1 MGKGRI
7 LVVEDDFDISNMLR
21 IYFTSQGYEV
31 VVAGRGGEALE
42 RCRQQLPNVIVL
54 DIMLPDIDGYGVC
67 QQLRTNLRTSHIP
80 IIFLTQKD
88 ERSDRIAGL
97 ELGADDYITKPFD
110 IEELRLRVQNA
121 MRRAE
126 RESLT
131 NPTTG
136 LPSGRLN
143 EEQLR
148 LLMRKQEWSLL
159 YIGIDGL
166 DDFNNAYGFL
176 AGDDVLRFVALL
188 LSEAL
193 DTLGTQDDYIGH
205 VGGDKFMIITKTERS
220 QTLAQT
226 LKPKFAD
233 GVLSHYSFIDRDRGY
248 IIVKGAD
255 GRDRQAALM
264 RMCIGLI
271 QSDTQQFTDIREIT
285 EAAAEARR
293 QDCAAG
299 AGTS

>member
-1 MGKGRI
+1 MSKGRI
-7 LVVEDDFDISNMLR
+7 LVVEDDVDISNMLR

-54 DIMLPDIDGYGVC
+54 DIMLPDIDGYEVC
-67 QQLRTNLRTSHIP
+67 TQLRTSLRTSHIP
-80 IIFLTQKD
+80 IIFLTQRD

-148 LLMRKQEWSLL
+148 LLMRKSDWGLL

-176 AGDDVLRFVALL
+176 AGDEVLRFVALL
-188 LSEAL
+188 LSETADAL
-193 DTLGTQDDYIGH
+193 GNPDDYIGH
-205 VGGDKFMIITKTERS
+205 VGGENFMVITRASNIKPLS
-220 QTLAQT
+220 DA
-226 LKPKFAD
+226 LKAKFAS
-233 GVLSHYSFIDRDRGY
+233 GIMSHYSFIDRDRGY
-248 IIVKGAD
+248 IIIKDAD
-255 GRDRQAALM
+255 GKDRKAPLM
-264 RMCIGLI
+264 KMRIGAI
-271 QSDTQQFTDIREIT
+271 VSDTQQFTDIREIT

-293 QDCAAG
+293 LDTAA
-299 AGTS
+299 A

>member
-7 LVVEDDFDISNMLR
+7 LVVEDDVDISNMLR
-21 IYFTSQGYEV
+21 IYFTSQSYEV
-31 VVAGRGGEALE
+31 VIAGRGGEALD
-42 RCRQQLPNVIVL
+42 RCRLQLPNVIVL
-54 DIMLPDIDGYGVC
+54 DIMLPDIDGYEVC
-67 QQLRTNLRTSHIP
+67 TQLRTSLRTSHIP

-148 LLMRKQEWSLL
+148 SLMRKPSWGLL

-188 LSEAL
+188 LGETVDAL
-193 DTLGTQDDYIGH
+193 GNPDDYIGH
-205 VGGDKFMIITKTERS
+205 VGGDKFMVISRAEQSRALADALKTRFAS
-220 QTLAQT
+220 GILA
-226 LKPKFAD
+226 
-233 GVLSHYSFIDRDRGY
+233 HYSFIDRDRGY
-248 IIVKGAD
+248 LILKDPD
-255 GRDRQAALM
+255 GKDRQAPLM
-264 RMCIGLI
+264 SMCIGVI
-271 QSDTQQFTDIREIT
+271 VSDAQQFTDIREIT
-285 EAAAEARR
+285 EAAADARR
-293 QDCAAG
+293 LDCAKPQ
-299 AGTS
+299 

>member
-31 VVAGRGGEALE
+31 VVAGRGGEALD
-42 RCRQQLPNVIVL
+42 RTRQQLPHVIVL
-54 DIMLPDIDGYGVC
+54 DILLPDIDGYGVC

-148 LLMRKQEWSLL
+148 LLMRKPDWSLL

-188 LSEAL
+188 LSETVDAM
-193 DTLGTQDDYIGH
+193 GTPDDYIGH
-205 VGGDKFMIITKTERS
+205 VGGDKFMIITKTDRGKP
-220 QTLAQT
+220 LADA
-226 LKPKFAD
+226 LKTKFAN
-233 GVLSHYSFIDRDRGY
+233 GILSHYSFIDRDRGY
-248 IIVKGAD
+248 IIIKDTD
-255 GRDRQAALM
+255 GRDHQAPLM
-264 RMCIGLI
+264 KTCVGLI
-271 QSDTQQFTDIREIT
+271 ASDTQQFTDIREIT
-285 EAAAEARR
+285 EAAADARR
-293 QDCAAG
+293 LDCAN
-299 AGTS
+299 TS

>member
-1 MGKGRI
+1 MGKGRL

-42 RCRQQLPNVIVL
+42 RTRQQLPNVIVL

-110 IEELRLRVQNA
+110 IEELRLRVQGA

-148 LLMRKQEWSLL
+148 LLMRKQDWCLL

-166 DDFNNAYGFL
+166 EDFNNAYGFL

-188 LSEAL
+188 LGETVDAM
-193 DTLGTQDDYIGH
+193 GQPEDYIGH
-205 VGGDKFMIITKTERS
+205 VGGDKFMVITKSERGKP
-220 QTLAQT
+220 LADA
-226 LKPKFAD
+226 LKSKFAS

-248 IIVKGAD
+248 IIIKDAD
-255 GRDRQAALM
+255 GRDRQAPLM
-264 RMCIGLI
+264 RMCAGLV
-271 QSDTQQFTDIREIT
+271 QSSAQQFTDIREIT

-293 QDCAAG
+293 LDCATSPG
-299 AGTS
+299 AS